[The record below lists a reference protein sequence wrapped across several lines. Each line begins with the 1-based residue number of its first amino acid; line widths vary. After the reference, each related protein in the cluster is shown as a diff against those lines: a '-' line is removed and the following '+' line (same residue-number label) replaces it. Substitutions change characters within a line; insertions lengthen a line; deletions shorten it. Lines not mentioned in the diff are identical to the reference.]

1 MTLPLPPLVTYGVPL
16 RRSVW
21 LRHGLNKGGERSWRV
36 DVVRLVVTRRT
47 DDKWGDASRGTSP
60 TDTQGLSVELCQN
73 KKTDKLPSGR
83 WQDKQ
88 TPIAFV
94 LKLLLLGTPLARTVD
109 TLLTD
114 ACGGCII
121 ACKSTYRGMHIENVL
136 IIHHFFERDF
146 A

>member
-1 MTLPLPPLVTYGVPL
+1 MEFRRGVGRLSTHIRPLVKRT
-16 RRSVW
+16 S
-21 LRHGLNKGGERSWRV
+21 EDDSET
-36 DVVRLVVTRRT
+36 VRLVVTQRT

-114 ACGGCII
+114 ACEGCII
-121 ACKSTYRGMHIENVL
+121 ACKSTYRGVHIGNVL
-136 IIHHFFERDF
+136 IIHHFFERHF
-146 A
+146 ATGF